1 MAGIFCLAKRL
12 WLYTTLWDLFEWFL
26 KSQEENIMGRRSK
39 EENEFNEKLGYL
51 IIVVVVVIPAMFIVA
66 IVVAMYVAG
75 P

>member
-1 MAGIFCLAKRL
+1 
-12 WLYTTLWDLFEWFL
+12 
-26 KSQEENIMGRRSK
+26 MGRRSK